1 MCTAAVGATLPPRP
15 SLIVSVAVK
24 SPACAYV
31 CVADDPFAGAEPS
44 PKFHVNVTGSLSG
57 SVPLPVNAID
67 CPTVPLYGPPAVPVG
82 ARFAAT
88 MAPLPWARRS
98 HRVRR

>member
-15 SLIVSVAVK
+15 SLIVSIAVK

-31 CVADDPFAGAEPS
+31 CVADDPLTGAVPS
-44 PKFHVNVTGSLSG
+44 KFHVNVTGSLSG

-67 CPTVPLYGPPAVPVG
+67 CPTVPV
-82 ARFAAT
+82 
-88 MAPLPWARRS
+88 
-98 HRVRR
+98 